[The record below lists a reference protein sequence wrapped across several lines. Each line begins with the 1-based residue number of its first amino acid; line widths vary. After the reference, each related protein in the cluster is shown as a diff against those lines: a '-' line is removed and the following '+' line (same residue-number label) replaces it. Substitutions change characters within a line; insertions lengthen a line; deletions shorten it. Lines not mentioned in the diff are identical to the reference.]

1 MKEEVHDLGEDNV
14 LTRGKEKAVGM
25 TRKFRGVESFSKTTQ
40 TNLAS
45 FMGQV
50 EPVKAP
56 ELDSR
61 VKRHLA
67 GEDEGT
73 ERTSCPR
80 ACSCSPSLSSL
91 EFRETLKLSSFR
103 A

>member
-1 MKEEVHDLGEDNV
+1 MHDLGEDNV

-67 GEDEGT
+67 EGWVA
-73 ERTSCPR
+73 PR
-80 ACSCSPSLSSL
+80 PEGHAVGLG
-91 EFRETLKLSSFR
+91 
-103 A
+103 